1 MGLMPMVEIHKPNTP
16 ENKPLTTD
24 LEPSVPMTVTPTIA
38 IQNISEGPNFSA
50 SFANGGVKKINTKT
64 PVMPPTKELIKQK
77 CNACVAL
84 PFLAI
89 GWPSNTVA
97 MLAGAPGILT
107 KMPLIAPPATVA
119 V

>member
-1 MGLMPMVEIHKPNTP
+1 
-16 ENKPLTTD
+16 
-24 LEPSVPMTVTPTIA
+24 
-38 IQNISEGPNFSA
+38 
-50 SFANGGVKKINTKT
+50 
-64 PVMPPTKELIKQK
+64 MPPTKELIKQK